1 MQNLNIAVC
10 TPSLGQTR
18 MSYAISLAKL
28 VAYFATNRLLPDLE
42 NQRMDFVACE
52 SSGISENRE
61 NLVRDSLAIPD
72 MTHMLFIDDDMGFH
86 WTALHVM
93 MARRQPIV
101 ACNYRRR
108 QPPGE
113 FVASTIDGTQ
123 YMRVDDESTGL
134 REAANVG
141 FGFCLI
147 ERRVMEAMKPP
158 RFLNIWVEKDQ
169 RYSTEDFPFFRAARE
184 LGFPVYVDLD
194 ASKRVW
200 HEGSMQYTWRGNYAD
215 IMPKPPQPAQDANA
229 ST

>member
-1 MQNLNIAVC
+1 
-10 TPSLGQTR
+10 
-18 MSYAISLAKL
+18 MSYAISLAKM
-28 VAYFATNRLLPDLE
+28 VAYFANNRLLPDLDE
-42 NQRMDFVACE
+42 QQMSFIACE

-61 NLVRDSLAIPD
+61 NLVKDSLAVPD
-72 MTHMLFIDDDMGFH
+72 VTHLLFIDDDMGFH
-86 WTALHVM
+86 WSALHIM
-93 MARRQPIV
+93 MQRRQPIV
-101 ACNYRRR
+101 ACTYRRR

-113 FVASTIDGTQ
+113 FTASSADGKQ
-123 YMRVDDESTGL
+123 YIRVDDESSGL

-147 ERRVMEAMKPP
+147 ERRVVEAVRPP

-169 RYSTEDFPFFRAARE
+169 RYSTEDFPFFRTARE

-200 HEGSMQYTWRGNYAD
+200 HEGSMQYSWRGNYAD
-215 IMPKPPQPAQDANA
+215 IMPPPDPPAPTAPLQPVQGENA